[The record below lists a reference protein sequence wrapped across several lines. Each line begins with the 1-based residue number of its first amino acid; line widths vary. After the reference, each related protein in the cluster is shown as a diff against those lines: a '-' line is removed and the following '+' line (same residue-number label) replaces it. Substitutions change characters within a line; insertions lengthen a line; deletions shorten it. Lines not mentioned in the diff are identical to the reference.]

1 MPTYILLN
9 KLTEKGYDTMHDN
22 PDRLDAVQ
30 DEIQKLG
37 CSVVAQYALLGE
49 WDVLSIIEAPDTATA
64 VHMNIDLSARG
75 TSRRVLMAALTAE
88 EFKDALKGDIH
99 LA

>member
-1 MPTYILLN
+1 MSTYVLLT
-9 KLTEKGYDTMHDN
+9 KLTEKGYETMHHN
-22 PDRLDAVQ
+22 PDRLDAVEG
-30 DEIQKLG
+30 EITKLG

-49 WDVLSIIEAPDTATA
+49 WDVLSIIEAPDPGTV

-75 TSRRVLMAALTAE
+75 TSTRMVMAALTAD
-88 EFKDALKGDIH
+88 EFKEKLKGDTH